1 MEILTPAAAEL
12 ALWREA
18 MTPVW
23 NQFEPEIDK
32 VVIDAAVA
40 ADAST

>member
-1 MEILTPAAAEL
+1 VEILTPAAAAL

-23 NQFEPEIDK
+23 SQFEPEIDK
-32 VVIDAAVA
+32 MVIDAAVT